1 MFFKQ
6 NQLYMILQNNPHLKI
21 ERLLG
26 GVKPRCTKLDRNF
39 FLWLFNV
46 FFVDFRLAEYIYL
59 FTLFLPSFFDPPDK
73 IAQSWA
79 PRSWAP
85 SMLPPSLDKEACFQT
100 KDFFEKKTNQ
110 TDRMCEQSGQ
120 RERENLG
127 QGRLRKDL
135 EEVEDGSCSGIKMLW
150 HVQLREIF
158 YYLSPWQRFGQSTMH
173 VYVCLLPNFLL
184 LLVFN
189 CNSDCFNQPR

>member
-39 FLWLFNV
+39 FLRLFNV

-59 FTLFLPSFFDPPDK
+59 FTLFSPSFFDPPDK

-85 SMLPPSLDKEACFQT
+85 SMLPPSLDKEACFRT
-100 KDFFEKKTNQ
+100 KDFFEKKANQ

-120 RERENLG
+120 RERGNLG

-135 EEVEDGSCSGIKMLW
+135 EEVEDGSCSGIKMLMW

-158 YYLSPWQRFGQSTMH
+158 YHLGPW
-173 VYVCLLPNFLL
+173 
-184 LLVFN
+184 
-189 CNSDCFNQPR
+189 